1 MLRRLVTELIE
12 PLDKQMTGQN
22 GNGTEEVEAN
32 DLNKE
37 DSKLAASYQSVEDFE
52 GPGPTGQNENETE
65 EVGANDLNKEDRK
78 LAASYQSVEDFLSSL
93 FKSFASTSSVPFS
106 LFCPIICLSRGS
118 TSSVTSRRSILSN

>member
-1 MLRRLVTELIE
+1 
-12 PLDKQMTGQN
+12 MTGQN

-78 LAASYQSVEDFLSSL
+78 LAASYQSVEDFEGQDQYRHPRRKG
-93 FKSFASTSSVPFS
+93 KSRQLVVRQ
-106 LFCPIICLSRGS
+106 RGS
-118 TSSVTSRRSILSN
+118 GIEETRMKISTC